1 MQNLLNLNLILQQK
15 MNLKNN
21 PRCVRAH
28 MKKWRKE
35 FCYVLCFLLCVP
47 FFNFMSKRVR
57 NQVQTPHFE
66 WRTRTQVPL
75 LRWKKTL

>member
-1 MQNLLNLNLILQQK
+1 MQDLLNLSLILQQK

-47 FFNFMSKRVR
+47 FFNFMSK
-57 NQVQTPHFE
+57 
-66 WRTRTQVPL
+66 
-75 LRWKKTL
+75 